1 MADKSPVAAL
11 FDCDGVIIDTEAQ
24 YSRFWQMQ
32 NERYLPNVPD
42 MYIQI
47 KGTTLRQIYDRWF
60 PDQPELQAQLTREL
74 AAFEAKM
81 HFPYIAGI
89 TDFIRELK
97 ARGVK
102 TALVTSSD
110 NTKMANVFSEHPD
123 FSNYFDVL
131 VTADKVTRSKPDPQ
145 CYIKA
150 AEELGVGRDRCFV
163 FEDSFAGLQAGMS
176 ARMKV
181 IGLATT
187 NPGHML
193 KGKCH
198 LVIPNFTGFNY
209 ERLLGLNLSV
219 N

>member
-1 MADKSPVAAL
+1 MTDKNSVAAL
-11 FDCDGVIIDTEAQ
+11 FDCDGVIIDTESQ
-24 YSRFWQMQ
+24 YSRFWKTQ
-32 NERYLPNVPD
+32 NERYIPNVPD

-47 KGTTLRQIYDRWF
+47 KGSTLRQIYDRWF
-60 PDQPELQAQLTREL
+60 PNQPDVQAQITKEL
-74 AAFEAKM
+74 VVFEANM
-81 HFPYIAGI
+81 RFPYIAGI
-89 TDFIRELK
+89 TDFIRELRE
-97 ARGVK
+97 RGVK
-102 TALVTSSD
+102 TALVTSSND
-110 NTKMANVFSEHPD
+110 NKMANVYNEHPD
-123 FSNYFDVL
+123 LSNYFDVL

-198 LVIPNFTGFNY
+198 LVIPNFRGFSY
-209 ERLLGLNLSV
+209 ERLVNLSA